1 MEDRPSITAREQHS
15 NTSTANGTN
24 QKSRV
29 QRPDDRQRRSQTRIN
44 ANQLSNAKKQDGKSL
59 QELDD
64 SGSKR
69 GRAYQTQQDWTT
81 PPMEAAQASAL
92 AGADDPH
99 LLGNVRRAETGGD
112 SAGGPLTKAT
122 EQSV

>member
-44 ANQLSNAKKQDGKSL
+44 ANQLSNAKKQDGKSS

-81 PPMEAAQASAL
+81 PPMETAQASVL
-92 AGADDPH
+92 AGADDPQ
-99 LLGNVRRAETGGD
+99 LLGDDRREETGGD
-112 SAGGPLTKAT
+112 SAGGPPTKAT
-122 EQSV
+122 EYSV